1 MPRPQ
6 IHPTDTMLDAARD
19 LLLEEGSRSATI
31 EAIADASGA
40 PTGSIYH
47 RFGSR
52 DELIARLWIRAVYRS
67 QASFVAALEQGDARE
82 AALAGAMSIID
93 FCEEHPEDA
102 RLLAAFRREDL
113 IRAIP
118 TGALADELQ
127 ELNRPVERA
136 VVQLAR
142 RLYGSRTRAA
152 LDRTLLAVFD
162 LPYGAAR
169 RYLIA
174 GAPLPSGLRDD
185 LARAVAAV
193 LDGPAPGARDPA

>member
-1 MPRPQ
+1 
-6 IHPTDTMLDAARD
+6 MLDAARD
-19 LLLEEGSRSATI
+19 LMLGEGSRSATM

-52 DELIARLWIRAVYRS
+52 DELIARLWIRAVHRS
-67 QASFVAALEQGDARE
+67 QASFVAALEQEDAGK

-93 FCEEHPEDA
+93 FCEAHPADA

-113 IRAIP
+113 IKSIP
-118 TGALADELQ
+118 KGELAEEL
-127 ELNRPVERA
+127 EGLNRPVERA
-136 VVQLAR
+136 VVQLAQ
-142 RLYGSRTRAA
+142 RLYGSRSREA

-169 RYLIA
+169 RHLIA
-174 GAPLPSGLRDD
+174 GVPLPPGLRADIG
-185 LARAVAAV
+185 RAVAAV
-193 LDGPAPGARDPA
+193 VGEPARDDGDSA

>member
-93 FCEEHPEDA
+93 FCEEHPADA
-102 RLLAAFRREDL
+102 QLLTAFRREDL
-113 IRAIP
+113 IRVIP
-118 TGALADELQ
+118 KGALADELE

-174 GAPLPSGLRDD
+174 GAPLPSGLRAD

-193 LDGPAPGARDPA
+193 VD